1 MKELCEY
8 GDEVARA
15 LAIKAPV
22 VALETTVVTHGLPHP
37 DGVTTALSLEQIV
50 REAGATPATIGII
63 GGAIR
68 IGLTRTEMEQLATT
82 PNVAKINLS
91 NLAAAVSSGQPG
103 STTVAATMFAAHAS
117 AIRVFAT
124 GGIGGVHRDASESG
138 DISADLTALSRIPVA
153 VVSAGAKAI
162 LDLPRTVEMLET
174 LGVPVF
180 GFETDEFPA
189 FYRRSSGL
197 PVDRR
202 YDSITELAS
211 AVRTAPV
218 AWSWHG
224 RAHCE
229 SHSDCRRDAVGAL
242 RARASHGAVGGRD
255 APHPGPRG
263 DSLPAR
269 PHARGD
275 RRRERAG
282 KRGAAASQCAGG
294 RRPRGSGRMRGS
306 DKVSMKAFVAAA
318 VLVGPTLIGAQQ
330 QTSNPRSGW
339 PCGAR
344 LDTSVLSGRR
354 RIRRSPA
361 AARPR
366 RDR

>member
-1 MKELCEY
+1 MKERVEY

-15 LAIKAPV
+15 LAGNSPV

-37 DGVTTALSLEQIV
+37 DGVTTAVSLEEIV

-68 IGLTRTEMEQLATT
+68 VGLTRVELEQLAKT

-91 NLAAAVSSGQPG
+91 NLAAAVASGEPG
-103 STTVAATMFAAHAS
+103 STTVAATMFAAHVS
-117 AIRVFAT
+117 GIRVFAT

-153 VVSAGAKAI
+153 VVSAGAKAV

-202 YDSITELAS
+202 YDSIAELAA
-211 AVRTAPV
+211 AVRLHLSLGLGTGVLIANPIPIADEMASELYERALRTALSE
-218 AWSWHG
+218 ADARRIRG
-224 RAHCE
+224 RAVTPFLL
-229 SHSDCRRDAVGAL
+229 DRMRAVTG
-242 RARASHGAVGGRD
+242 
-255 APHPGPRG
+255 G
-263 DSLPAR
+263 DSV
-269 PHARGD
+269 
-275 RRRERAG
+275 RANVALL
-282 KRGAAASQCAGG
+282 RHNAQ
-294 RRPRGSGRMRGS
+294 
-306 DKVSMKAFVAAA
+306 VAAA
-318 VLVGPTLIGAQQ
+318 LAV
-330 QTSNPRSGW
+330 
-339 PCGAR
+339 
-344 LDTSVLSGRR
+344 
-354 RIRRSPA
+354 
-361 AARPR
+361 AARG
-366 RDR
+366 